1 MDGGAGGWRAR
12 VGFVQPWEGEP
23 DALVAWLN
31 ADEAAG
37 DAAGASMIKP
47 VGWLKTM
54 HMTGPALTAPITSA
68 YELLADRSR
77 FRGAPPP
84 ASAMYVSL
92 DVVRTVTEERAC
104 VEVYDLRTG
113 RELVFEL
120 SGEDDDDE

>member
-1 MDGGAGGWRAR
+1 
-12 VGFVQPWEGEP
+12 
-23 DALVAWLN
+23 
-31 ADEAAG
+31 
-37 DAAGASMIKP
+37 MIKP

-54 HMTGPALTAPITSA
+54 HMTGPALTASITSA

-77 FRGAPPP
+77 FVGAPPP